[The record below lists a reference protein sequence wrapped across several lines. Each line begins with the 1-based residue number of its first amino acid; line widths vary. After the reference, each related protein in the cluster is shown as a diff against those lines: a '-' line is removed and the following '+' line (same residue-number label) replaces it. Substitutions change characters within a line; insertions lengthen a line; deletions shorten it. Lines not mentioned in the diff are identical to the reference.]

1 MRVSESFVER
11 AARAAYQ
18 IVGLLVIPAL
28 LLHLLWRSLRQPAY
42 RRHWADRFFGRGG
55 HSPFSKREAAK
66 VLWEHAV
73 SVGETRAA
81 APLILQWLAQHPRHC
96 VVLTHTTPT
105 GAETG
110 RQLFEAFLGNSA
122 QHSGQHTEQ
131 QRVVQ
136 CTLPYDFS
144 WATARFL
151 KWAQPSLGVLMET
164 ELWPN
169 LLAQADRLAIPVA
182 LVNARL
188 SPRSALRLKKWT
200 WLSGPAVARLTGIA
214 AQTESD
220 LQGFRQVLEQR
231 LSGADHFSPRLE
243 VVGNLKF
250 DLSTPAEMVQRGMD
264 WRTRL
269 GVTPIWLAA
278 STRDDEERDLLA
290 AWRSQS
296 DRRGIL
302 LIVPRH
308 PQRFDRVA
316 RLIEEAGFACCRRSG
331 FEGNNAIECAP
342 ENAVLLGDS
351 LGEMAAYMAMAD
363 LVLMGG
369 SLLPLGGQNPI
380 EACAA
385 GKPVFFGPHMFN
397 FAQISRALIDSGA
410 GVSVNSYGQWFAE
423 GGHCLASPERYAAQ
437 AQAAR
442 AFAARHRGATMRT
455 LTFIE
460 TLSPEAS

>member
-18 IVGLLVIPAL
+18 VMGLLVIPAL
-28 LLHLLWRSLRQPAY
+28 FLHLLWRSLRQPAY
-42 RRHWADRFFGRGG
+42 RQHWADRFLGRSGVP
-55 HSPFSKREAAK
+55 PFADHEAAK
-66 VLWEHAV
+66 VLWVHAV

-81 APLILQWLAQHPRHC
+81 APLILQWLAQHPKHC

-105 GAETG
+105 GADTG
-110 RQLFEAFLGNSA
+110 RQLFEAFLGSSA
-122 QHSGQHTEQ
+122 QRTGQ

-144 WATARFL
+144 WANARFL
-151 KWAQPSLGVLMET
+151 KWANPSLGMLMET

-169 LLAQADRLAIPVA
+169 LLAEADRLAIPVA

-188 SPRSALRLKKWT
+188 SPRSARRLKKWT
-200 WLSGPAVARLTGIA
+200 WLSRPAVARLTGIA

-220 LQGFRQVLEQR
+220 LQGFRQVLAKYFSRR
-231 LSGADHFSPRLE
+231 LSATDRMSPRLE

-250 DLSTPAEMVQRGMD
+250 DVSTPAEMIQRGTD

-290 AWRSQS
+290 AWRSQA

-316 RLIEEAGFACCRRSG
+316 RLIEEAGFRCCRRSA
-331 FEGNNAIECAP
+331 FEDSKVIECTP
-342 ENAVLLGDS
+342 ETHVLLGDS
-351 LGEMAAYMAMAD
+351 LGEMAAYMEMAD

-397 FAQISRALIDSGA
+397 FAQISRALTETGA
-410 GVSVNSYGQWFAE
+410 GVAVNSYEEWLTE
-423 GGHCLASPERYAAQ
+423 GGRCLVSPERYAAQ

-460 TLSPEAS
+460 TLSPEDC